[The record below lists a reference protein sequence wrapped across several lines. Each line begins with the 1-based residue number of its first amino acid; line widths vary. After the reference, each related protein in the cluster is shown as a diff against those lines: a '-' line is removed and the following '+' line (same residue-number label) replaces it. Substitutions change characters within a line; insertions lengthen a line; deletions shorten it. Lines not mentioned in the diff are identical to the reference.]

1 MEASPVGKND
11 QPRVS
16 ISSVDPAGSTL
27 YRGLMN
33 VSGGRNAENSN
44 LIAPGV
50 AERGDDDG
58 RPWEVRLLKDCSGA
72 Q

>member
-33 VSGGRNAENSN
+33 VSGGRNAEKIN
-44 LIAPGV
+44 LIAPDGLDNV
-50 AERGDDDG
+50 ATL
-58 RPWEVRLLKDCSGA
+58 VM
-72 Q
+72 